1 MRIDGRKKNQ
11 LRPLK
16 ITRNFIKHAEG
27 SVLIEMGDTKVICTA
42 TIEERVPPFLR
53 DKKKGWVTAEYAMIP
68 RSSHERIPRES
79 ARGKVGGR
87 THEIQRLIGRSLR
100 AVVDTRGQFVTMLDR
115 TYLMQDLPVQIIW
128 GEDDLIIPVSHARLA
143 HQQMPG
149 SRLEIFEKSGHMPHG
164 DHPERFAAI
173 VEKFIDSTAAF
184 VYDPELQR
192 MALQTGIRQ
201 HPRFE
206 PDDNESDLA

>member
-1 MRIDGRKKNQ
+1 MPGAVPALELLSR
-11 LRPLK
+11 
-16 ITRNFIKHAEG
+16 AVG
-27 SVLIEMGDTKVICTA
+27 SVVGCTKFT
-42 TIEERVPPFLR
+42 R
-53 DKKKGWVTAEYAMIP
+53 DAANLP
-68 RSSHERIPRES
+68 
-79 ARGKVGGR
+79 
-87 THEIQRLIGRSLR
+87 RLISGLSKPGAVAAFARTLR